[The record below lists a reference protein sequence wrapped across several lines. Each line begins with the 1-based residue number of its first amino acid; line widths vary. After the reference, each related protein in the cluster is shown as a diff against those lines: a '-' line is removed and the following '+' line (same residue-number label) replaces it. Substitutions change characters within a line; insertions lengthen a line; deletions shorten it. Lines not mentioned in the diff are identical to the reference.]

1 MIGVP
6 NLTGQ
11 YPRWWSKVYGSGIRQ
26 INIVHRTGK
35 ENQHADA
42 RSRQP
47 VLSVPPDDDT
57 SKEVQIAHIS
67 SDEVM
72 NISTLLHEDLDD
84 VTNYSD
90 SFHEEQLKDPTL
102 HPIMVYLSE
111 GVLPENAEST
121 AKIVMQASLYTM
133 ADKTLYYIGQK
144 DSPQSSK
151 SNRTF

>member
-1 MIGVP
+1 MKAVLGIP

-11 YPRWWSKVYGSGIRQ
+11 HARWWSKVYGSGIRQ

-42 RSRQP
+42 LSRQP
-47 VLSVPPDDDT
+47 VLSAPPDDDDT

-67 SDEVM
+67 SDEGM
-72 NISTLLHEDLDD
+72 NISTLLCEDLEN

-90 SFHEEQLKDPTL
+90 IFHEEQLKDPTL

-111 GVLPENAEST
+111 GELPENAEIA

-133 ADKTLYYIGQK
+133 VDKILYYIGQK
-144 DSPQSSK
+144 NSPV
-151 SNRTF
+151 SN